1 MKVKSGLIQLLTRIL
16 RQPARLLAILLVSL
30 GQVVLS
36 VYLPV
41 LIGKAVDAVLVD
53 EQLGLFVHLLL
64 TMAFVIGINTI
75 VQFFLPLLVNQ
86 LIFRMMDEL
95 REEVYKKLHSL
106 PLSYLDRHSV
116 GDIVARIASD
126 SEQLTNGLTMMFSQF
141 LIGILTIFLTI
152 FSMVRLDMIM
162 MILVVVLTPFSLFVA
177 HFIAQKSYDS
187 YQKQT
192 VSRGQQTELM
202 EESIRQLSLIQTFN
216 AQAQLMDRFEIA
228 NQTYASHSQAA
239 IFSSATSNPM
249 MRFIN
254 ALIYALLAGIGALR
268 IISGTFTV
276 GELTTFLNYASQY
289 TRPFNDISSVLSE
302 LQSALAC
309 AERLF
314 EILAQNSIDDGD
326 GLALLGEGV
335 GGQIQFEEVDF
346 SYLPLQPL
354 IEDLTIEVPA
364 GARVAIV
371 GPTGA
376 GKSTVINLLMRF
388 YEVDKGRILLDGVPI
403 SHYRRS
409 DFRKQIGMVLQETWI
424 RTGTIHENIAYGYPG
439 VSRET
444 VVEAAKAANADFF
457 IRQLPQGYDTILT
470 DGGASLSQGQRQLLS
485 IARVFVH
492 PPKIL
497 ILDEATSSIDTR
509 TEMLVQQAF
518 ERLMQGRTS
527 FIIAHRLSTIQAADL
542 ILVMKAGRIVEQ
554 GNHVQLMQAKGFYYQ
569 LQTSQ
574 MEQE

>member
-16 RQPARLLAILLVSL
+16 RQPARFLAILLVSL

-86 LIFRMMDEL
+86 LIFRMMNEL

-268 IISGTFTV
+268 IMSGTFTV

-314 EILAQNSIDDGD
+314 EILAQDAIDDGD

-439 VSRET
+439 VTRET

-574 MEQE
+574 TEQE